1 MNTQIK
7 MLAAATLTM
16 IASSTY
22 AQTLCVFDPLG
33 SQGDNFSLMQDY
45 AVAANQWG
53 ADIKLKPYAD
63 EKLATNDF
71 KSGKCDSAAITGI
84 RARAINEFVGTISAV
99 TGILT
104 NEQSRTVIALAGN
117 PKLAPEMKTKGA
129 EVVGVTSLGFA
140 YLMLKDRSLNKI
152 TDIAKMR
159 TGTLSY
165 DSVQE
170 IVIEKF
176 GGKAVP
182 IELAEVGPKF
192 NSGQLDMIIVPAVAF
207 KPLELHKGMGTQGGI
222 NKFPVALTTYV
233 VLTHPDKFPD
243 GYGQLSR
250 TWFVEQLGR
259 QLAKVNKIESSIDA
273 KYWATIPTNL
283 STGYLKVIREARIS
297 LTRDGVYDKKMIGI
311 LKKIRC
317 RQDPTNYECPL
328 KDE

>member
-1 MNTQIK
+1 MTTKLKLII
-7 MLAAATLTM
+7 AATLTAM
-16 IASSTY
+16 ATSSY

-33 SQGDNFSLMQDY
+33 SQGDNYSLMQDY
-45 AVAANQWG
+45 AVAASQWG

-71 KSGKCDSAAITGI
+71 KSGKCDATAITGI

-104 NEQSRTVIALAGN
+104 NEQSRTVLALTGN
-117 PKLAPEMKTKGA
+117 PKLAPEMKSKGS

-140 YLMLKDRSLNKI
+140 YLMLRDRNNNTI
-152 TDIAKMR
+152 VDIAKMR

-165 DSVQE
+165 DEVQK

-182 IELAEVGPKF
+182 VELSEVGPKF

-207 KPLELHKGMGTQGGI
+207 KPLELHKGMGSQGAI

-233 VLTHPDKFPD
+233 VLTHPEKFPD

-250 TWFVEQLGR
+250 TWFVGQLSR
-259 QLAKVNKIESSIDA
+259 QLAKVNKIEASIDA
-273 KYWATIPTNL
+273 KYWATIPANL
-283 STGYLKVIREARIS
+283 QAGYLKVIREARKS
-297 LTRDGVYDKKMIGI
+297 LTRDGIYDPKMIGI

-317 RQDPTNYECPL
+317 RQDPTNFECPL